1 MNIASFLRKIPLFS
15 ELPEETLEQLCLMVQ
30 VVKLAAGKQLFA
42 EGDPGD
48 QAYVIKEGQ
57 IEILKASGKRD
68 VLLSVRGVG
77 DVIGE
82 IALVESVPR
91 TATARA
97 KDNCVLLAIGKET
110 LQQLLDTSPTAALN
124 MLHTISAR
132 LRANELTVRQ
142 SEKLAQLGTLTAG
155 ITHDLNNP
163 AAAVL
168 RGSERLLDAIR
179 QLNQAQIEISRLGL
193 NPSQAQQLRTLL
205 NQVEATARH
214 PIEMDALERSDRQTE
229 IENWLEKRHIDKAWE
244 LANNLVDLD
253 LNVGKLEQVSDE
265 HTPGQLQPI
274 LEIITA
280 EYTIASILEEINQA
294 ARQISEIVKALKNHV
309 YLDQGP
315 IQPVNIH
322 EGLDNTLV
330 ILRNKLMNKINV
342 ERSYDRSVPRVF
354 AYGSELNQVWTNLI
368 DNAID
373 SLLEMEGPQIDPT
386 RESVWQPRI
395 IIRTYLQANWAVVE
409 IEDNGPGIP
418 DEVQSNI
425 FNPYFTTKAMGKG
438 SGLGLYSSMNII
450 NKHGGEISV
459 LSQPGMTVFTVR
471 LPVNNT

>member
-1 MNIASFLRKIPLFS
+1 
-15 ELPEETLEQLCLMVQ
+15 
-30 VVKLAAGKQLFA
+30 
-42 EGDPGD
+42 
-48 QAYVIKEGQ
+48 
-57 IEILKASGKRD
+57 
-68 VLLSVRGVG
+68 VG